1 VKSGQVLGLLGNSGS
16 SSSGPHLHFHVADA
30 SAELAAEGLPY
41 VFRGFEVVGAFDHI
55 SAFTTGEHWKPAP
68 SAAAGKRS
76 LELPAANTVIVFP
89 AVRE

>member
-1 VKSGQVLGLLGNSGS
+1 
-16 SSSGPHLHFHVADA
+16 
-30 SAELAAEGLPY
+30 
-41 VFRGFEVVGAFDHI
+41 VGAFDHI